1 MWQAKEAYSPSYT
14 PYNFQVQYNY
24 YKDNNVQEYKYDNV

>member
-14 PYNFQVQYNY
+14 PYNFQVQY
-24 YKDNNVQEYKYDNV
+24 KDNNVQEYKYDNV